1 MVVFLQRIHYTICEV
16 INMSKE
22 LEIEFKNM
30 LTQEEFQLLVDKYF
44 FNTPAFSQTN
54 CYFDTSKN
62 ELKEKSMGLRLR
74 KRDGKN
80 ECTLKIPTADEHTYQ
95 EVTDNLTN
103 HQMDQLIK
111 NQQIFKD
118 GDVGLTL
125 RQLGISIEN
134 LHMIGS
140 LTTYRREKRINNTTL
155 LVLDESHFGQTT
167 DFELEMEVQ
176 NSDKGNMFF
185 NDFLI
190 NEGIKRRPAS
200 KKIARMIEYQS

>member
-140 LTTYRREKRINNTTL
+140 LTTYRREKRINNPTL

>member
-30 LTQEEFQLLVDKYF
+30 LTQEKFQLLVDKYF

>member
-1 MVVFLQRIHYTICEV
+1 
-16 INMSKE
+16 MSKE

-44 FNTPAFSQTN
+44 LNTPAFSQTN

-103 HQMDQLIK
+103 HQMEQLIK
-111 NQQIFKD
+111 NRQIFKD

-125 RQLGISIEN
+125 QQLGISIEN
-134 LHMIGS
+134 LHIIGA

-176 NSDKGNMFF
+176 HSDKGEMFF

-190 NEGIKRRPAS
+190 KEGIKRRPAS
-200 KKIARMIEYQS
+200 KKIARMIKYLS